1 MGLMPLFYW
10 RDYERKSM
18 VTIFSNLTLRVVFG
32 VGGGLANF
40 IMKLNQATEPQ
51 PVKTLFIRFLGE
63 MFLAGFAGLTTFL
76 LCREWGLSL
85 NYTAV
90 MVAMAGNLG
99 GKAISQMSKLM
110 IT

>member
-1 MGLMPLFYW
+1 MNENQWLQFLVTLPYVLF
-10 RDYERKSM
+10 
-18 VTIFSNLTLRVVFG
+18 LAL
-32 VGGGLANF
+32 GGGLANF

-63 MFLAGFAGLTTFL
+63 MFLSGFAGLTTFL

-90 MVAMAGNLG
+90 MVAMAGHLG
-99 GKAISQMSKLM
+99 GNAISQMSKLYDNL
-110 IT
+110 TKPP